1 MARIKIKQQQHQQQN
16 QTNEWMNDWMHEK
29 LVAVNGNNINFSTEI
44 NKNESY

>member
-1 MARIKIKQQQHQQQN
+1 MYG
-16 QTNEWMNDWMHEK
+16 TNKNKTTTLTTKPDEWMNEWMHEK